1 MRKIW
6 QYLRQHVQEDFEL
19 IEYTSIA
26 SFLAVCIF
34 LNYTF
39 DFEDSFLDLQTGFTK
54 FRYYLLTHAVA
65 YLIPVFIIYFLS
77 RKNLKLSADF
87 WLRSSLLLTLI
98 SLDRSNLLLE
108 TWVYEFFHHQVAFLS
123 YKILNNLSGLIY
135 LILPLFLFYL
145 VHDLREQNFYGL
157 SKNVPNLK
165 PYFVLLLIMLPIIV
179 AASFLPGFQKQ
190 YPMYES
196 TQAHLYLHIPEWVT
210 VTMYEA
216 AYALNFI
223 SIEFFYR
230 GFLVIGMATVLGR
243 SAILPMASLYCF
255 LHFGK
260 PMPEAI
266 SSIFGSYVLGVIAL
280 QTRSIWGGILV
291 HIGLAW
297 TMELIA
303 WLQALRN

>member
-39 DFEDSFLDLQTGFTK
+39 DIEDSFLDLQTGFTK
-54 FRYYLLTHAVA
+54 FGYYLFTHAVA
-65 YLIPVFIIYFLS
+65 YLIPVFIIHFLS

-87 WLRSSLLLTLI
+87 WLRASLLVTLI

-108 TWVYEFFHHQVAFLS
+108 NWIYEFFHHQVSFLAF
-123 YKILNNLSGLIY
+123 KILNNLSGLIY

-145 VHDLREQNFYGL
+145 VRDRREQNFYGL
-157 SKNVPNLK
+157 SKNVPDLK

-210 VTMYEA
+210 VAIYEA

-230 GFLVIGMATVLGR
+230 GFLVIGMASVLGR
-243 SAILPMASLYCF
+243 SALLPMASLYCF

-260 PMPEAI
+260 PMPEAV
-266 SSIFGSYVLGVIAL
+266 SSIFGGYILGVIAL

-291 HIGLAW
+291 HVGIAW
-297 TMELIA
+297 MMELIA
-303 WLQALRN
+303 WLQDMTH